1 MSIRKFDFLQ
11 KFSTHVKIRQNNQI
25 ALQSAQIVIQYLIE
39 YCVKFAFEA
48 ERLMIMDKLID
59 NINGRESLMKL
70 NTEQMYK
77 LAEEIREYIIDCTAS
92 NGGHLASSLGAV
104 ELTIALHRV
113 LRLPN
118 DKIVWD
124 VGHQSYA
131 HKILTGRKDGMKDLR
146 KLGGECGF
154 CDPQASEYDSYTSG
168 HTSTSLSL
176 ALGAA
181 CARDMSG
188 EKYNVAAVIG
198 DGALT
203 GGMAMEA
210 INNIGQ
216 EQKKMLIVLND
227 NEMSISENV
236 GAMSNY
242 LTRAR
247 TSAGYVK
254 SKKGIDSAL
263 EKIPRYGKNIADF
276 VRKTKEHVKYLV
288 SPGIIFEEFGVTY
301 LGPIDGHDI
310 RGMEEVFR
318 RAIKLD
324 EPVIVHVVTKKG
336 KGYAPAEK
344 EPQKYHGVAPF
355 NKMVGVKENAAETY
369 SSVFGDEIARIA
381 RENMR
386 VAVITPAMTLGS
398 GLVDFAKEFPDRFF
412 DVGIAEGHA
421 VTFAAGLAGCGMVP
435 VVSLYST
442 FAQRAYDSLIH
453 DVALSGQ
460 HVVFAIDRAGL
471 VPGDGKTHQGTFDIS
486 FFSSMPNVKILSP
499 CSFDELRKMLRYA
512 VEECDGPVVVR
523 YPRGAN
529 QFITN
534 AGDFEIS
541 RADVIKRGNAVTLLA
556 EGVTLPSVVKCS
568 EILESKGI
576 ECDVINA
583 RTIQPVDIETIE
595 ESVKKTGRLVCVEQT
610 MRRGGMGENVIGLLA
625 QRGVKTEYISVAL
638 NEYVTHGECAEIEE
652 KYSFDKGSIADRIEK
667 EWFDGKEKA

>member
-1 MSIRKFDFLQ
+1 
-11 KFSTHVKIRQNNQI
+11 
-25 ALQSAQIVIQYLIE
+25 
-39 YCVKFAFEA
+39 
-48 ERLMIMDKLID
+48 MIMEKLID
-59 NINGRESLMKL
+59 KVTGRESLMKL
-70 NTEQMYK
+70 NTEQLK
-77 LAEEIREYIIDCTAS
+77 TLAAEIRECIIDSVAK

-104 ELTIALHRV
+104 ELTLALHRV
-113 LRLPN
+113 LRLPD

-131 HKILTGRKDGMKDLR
+131 HKILTGRKDAMATLR
-146 KLGGECGF
+146 KMDGECGF
-154 CDPQASEYDSYTSG
+154 CEPSASEYDAFTSG

-181 CARDMSG
+181 CARDSLG

-198 DGALT
+198 DGALS
-203 GGMAMEA
+203 GGLAMEA
-210 INNIGQ
+210 LNNIGQ
-216 EQKKMLIVLND
+216 EQKKMLIILND

-263 EKIPRYGKNIADF
+263 EKIPKYGKGIANF
-276 VRKTKEHVKYLV
+276 MRNAKEHVKYLV
-288 SPGIIFEEFGVTY
+288 SPGVLFEELGVTY

-310 RGMEEVFR
+310 RGMEELFR

-344 EPQKYHGVAPF
+344 EPQKYHGVSPF
-355 NKMVGVKENAAETY
+355 DKELGVKECAAETY
-369 SSVFGDEIARIA
+369 SSVFGDEISAIA
-381 RENMR
+381 RENSR

-398 GLVDFAKEFPDRFF
+398 GLAGFSKEFPERFY

-442 FAQRAYDSLIH
+442 FAQRAYDSIIH
-453 DVALSGQ
+453 DVALSNL

-471 VPGDGKTHQGTFDIS
+471 VPGDGKTHQGSFDIS

-499 CSFDELRKMLRYA
+499 CSFEELRKMLRYA
-512 VEECDGPVVVR
+512 VNECDGPVVVR

-529 QFITN
+529 QYL
-534 AGDFEIS
+534 GDMGSFSIS
-541 RADVIKRGNAVTLLA
+541 KAAYVKRGNAVTLLT
-556 EGVTLPSVVKCS
+556 EGTSVVQTVKCS
-568 EILESKGI
+568 EILSENGI
-576 ECDVINA
+576 ECDVINL
-583 RTIQPVDIETIE
+583 RTIQPVDIECIK
-595 ESVKKTGRLVCVEQT
+595 ESVKKTGRLVCIEQA
-610 MRRGGMGENVIGLLA
+610 MHRGGMGENVVTLLA
-625 QRGVKTEYISVAL
+625 ENGVKTEYISVSL
-638 NEYVTHGECAEIEE
+638 NEYVTHGEYAEIE
-652 KYSFDKGSIADRIEK
+652 KRYSFDAESIAERIKK